1 MADEPI
7 AGSGFEGDPQA
18 TLGGNSGEVGP
29 EPELTLDDL
38 FDEHV
43 DVEAIKAAEKAMSLP
58 KGNYTTVPPLK
69 LTIKPGKTGRKFTVL
84 SGEVF
89 SFNEATGKET
99 RGRTS
104 YFVSWIP
111 RNSHIWA
118 DGVDTGEDSG
128 KPDGMT
134 KLYIQ
139 AQKAYLKAFG
149 ESAVIN
155 PETGLPGLTDIIAFL
170 RDFEHRLYIAE
181 GRDGQDS
188 RVVSISAVPEQSA

>member
-1 MADEPI
+1 MSDEQL
-7 AGSGFEGDPQA
+7 AGSNFEGEPQEV
-18 TLGGNSGEVGP
+18 LGGNSGEVGP
-29 EPELTLDDL
+29 EVDLTLDDL
-38 FDEHV
+38 FNEHV

-58 KGNYTTVPPLK
+58 KGTYTTVPQLK
-69 LTIKPGKTGRKFTVL
+69 LTIKPGKTSRKFAVL

-89 SFNEATGKET
+89 NFNEATGKET

-111 RNSHIWA
+111 KNSNIWK
-118 DGVDTGEDSG
+118 DGGDTGEDSG
-128 KPDGMT
+128 KPDSMT

-139 AQKAYLKAFG
+139 AQKAYLKSFG
-149 ESAVIN
+149 ESALVD
-155 PETGLPGLTDIIAFL
+155 ETGLPNVKDIISFL
-170 RDFEHRLYIAE
+170 QDFEHRVYIAE